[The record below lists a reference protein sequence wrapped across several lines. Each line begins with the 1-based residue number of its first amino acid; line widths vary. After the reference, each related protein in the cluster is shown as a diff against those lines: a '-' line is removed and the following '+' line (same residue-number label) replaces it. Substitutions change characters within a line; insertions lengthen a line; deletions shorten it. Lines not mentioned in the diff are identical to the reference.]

1 MDFETRIRHYRF
13 VRDEIKKLDEEHE
26 SFMKERRALLSWL
39 GSDLLNMLNATG
51 QDSAKTKE
59 GTAYITTQVSAT
71 LRDAE
76 EFRRFVIDGQRW
88 DMLDWRANKTAVKDW
103 VAEHQNEPPGVAYNP
118 VRVVGVRAPTK
129 KQKEDPTD
137 V

>member
-1 MDFETRIRHYRF
+1 MDFETRIRQYRF

-51 QDSAKTKE
+51 QDSAKTQS

-88 DMLDWRANKTAVKDW
+88 EMIDWRANKSAVKDW
-103 VAEHQNEPPGVAYNP
+103 VAEHREEPPGVAFNP
-118 VRVVGVRAPTK
+118 IRTVGVRAPTK

>member
-1 MDFETRIRHYRF
+1 MDFETRIRQYRA

-26 SFMKERRALLSWL
+26 SFMKDRRALLAWL
-39 GSDLLNMLNATG
+39 GSDLLHMLNATN

-71 LRDAE
+71 LEDAE
-76 EFRRFVIDGQRW
+76 AFRRHVIGTESW
-88 DMLDWRANKTAVKDW
+88 GLLDWRANKTAVKEF
-103 VAEHQNEPPGVAYNP
+103 VAEHGGEAPPGVAYNP
-118 VRVVGVRAPTK
+118 IRTVGVRAPTK
-129 KQKEDPTD
+129 TQKEDTD

>member
-1 MDFETRIRHYRF
+1 
-13 VRDEIKKLDEEHE
+13 
-26 SFMKERRALLSWL
+26 MKERRALLSWL

>member
-1 MDFETRIRHYRF
+1 MDFETRIRQYRF

-51 QDSAKTKE
+51 QDSAKTQS

-88 DMLDWRANKTAVKDW
+88 EMIDWRANKSAVKDW

>member
-1 MDFETRIRHYRF
+1 MDFETRIRQYRF

-51 QDSAKTKE
+51 QDSAKTQA